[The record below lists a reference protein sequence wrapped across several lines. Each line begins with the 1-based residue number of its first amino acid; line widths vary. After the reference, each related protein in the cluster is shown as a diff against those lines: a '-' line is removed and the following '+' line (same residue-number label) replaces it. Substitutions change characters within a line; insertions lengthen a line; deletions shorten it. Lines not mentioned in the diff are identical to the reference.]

1 MRNHNANRVLLV
13 ISIVLALSLAAC
25 DGLAGEPEIVGV
37 VPQQAAPQ
45 TGMST
50 DPPTVGESSG
60 SAQTAAVT
68 ERSLDEV
75 DLALGAEIYAARCTD
90 CHGDTG
96 AGDGALVESGQI
108 ASIMDFTDP
117 ATIADKTPADYF
129 TAITDGNMQALM
141 PPWRDA
147 LTEEER
153 WAVTWY
159 VYTLSAD
166 GAMPP
171 QVVEAD
177 DTAAG
182 ESEASADS
190 EPESTMPEA
199 SSVEGV
205 IVGQVTSDSSDL
217 TVPEDLV
224 VTLRVLDSAFNE
236 QTFDTTVDADGR
248 FRFDEVTFRQDRG
261 YIVTAEYEGG
271 IYMSDMILGDV
282 SLTEQTLDIVIQ
294 GTTDD
299 PAALTLRSVL
309 VQADP
314 VPGGLR
320 IVQLMEFINT
330 TDRQYV
336 REDAQGRTI
345 SASINLPEG
354 AELSSSAAAHSLI
367 PSEDGRTVYSTG
379 PIPPG
384 TQAFHV
390 IYTLPHED
398 VTEVVQTL
406 DYALEG
412 NLDVFILG
420 DQITVEG
427 YGLTDRGTETV
438 GDRIY
443 RGYSANLVIPAG
455 DNLSFTISGEPGITS
470 TAAANGGEAPAQ
482 TVNPLAYVVMAAGVG
497 SLMLAGALYFRSV
510 SNGKSTPTQPTV
522 PMPGGAPTDEVI
534 VEPELDVEA
543 RIQVLMKQIADLDN
557 RRDRQEISNEA
568 YEERRAELK
577 AELTDLIQ
585 QRADDA

>member
-1 MRNHNANRVLLV
+1 MRNHNTNRVLLV
-13 ISIVLALSLAAC
+13 IGIVLALLVLAAC

-37 VPQQAAPQ
+37 VPQQPAPQ
-45 TGMST
+45 TGMSA
-50 DPPTVGESSG
+50 DPPTVAGSSG
-60 SAQTAAVT
+60 SAQAAAVT

-108 ASIMDFTDP
+108 TSIMDFTDP

-129 TAITDGNMQALM
+129 TVITNGNMPALM

-159 VYTLSAD
+159 VYTLSSD
-166 GAMPP
+166 GVMPP

-177 DTAAG
+177 DTAVG
-182 ESEASADS
+182 ESEASADA
-190 EPESTMPEA
+190 EAETTMPEVT
-199 SSVEGV
+199 SVDGV
-205 IVGQVTSDSSDL
+205 IVGQVTSGSSDL
-217 TVPEDLV
+217 AVPDDLV

-236 QTFDTTVDADGR
+236 ETFDTTVDADGR
-248 FRFDEVTFRQDRG
+248 FRFDDVTFRQDRG

-271 IYMSDMILGDV
+271 VYMSDMVLGDV

-320 IVQLMEFINT
+320 IVQLMEFVNT

-367 PSEDGRTVYSTG
+367 PAEDGRTVYSTG

-406 DYALEG
+406 DYALE
-412 NLDVFILG
+412 
-420 DQITVEG
+420 
-427 YGLTDRGTETV
+427 
-438 GDRIY
+438 
-443 RGYSANLVIPAG
+443 
-455 DNLSFTISGEPGITS
+455 
-470 TAAANGGEAPAQ
+470 
-482 TVNPLAYVVMAAGVG
+482 
-497 SLMLAGALYFRSV
+497 
-510 SNGKSTPTQPTV
+510 
-522 PMPGGAPTDEVI
+522 
-534 VEPELDVEA
+534 
-543 RIQVLMKQIADLDN
+543 
-557 RRDRQEISNEA
+557 EIG
-568 YEERRAELK
+568 RAHV
-577 AELTDLIQ
+577 
-585 QRADDA
+585 

>member
-1 MRNHNANRVLLV
+1 MRNHNTNRVLLV
-13 ISIVLALSLAAC
+13 IGIVLALLVLAAC

-37 VPQQAAPQ
+37 VPQQPAPQ
-45 TGMST
+45 TGMSA
-50 DPPTVGESSG
+50 DPPTVAGSSG
-60 SAQTAAVT
+60 SAQAAAVT

-108 ASIMDFTDP
+108 TSIMDFTDP

-129 TAITDGNMQALM
+129 TVITNGNMPALM

-159 VYTLSAD
+159 VYTLSSD
-166 GAMPP
+166 GVMPP

-177 DTAAG
+177 DTAVG
-182 ESEASADS
+182 ESEASADA
-190 EPESTMPEA
+190 EAETTMPEVT
-199 SSVEGV
+199 SVDGV
-205 IVGQVTSDSSDL
+205 IVGQVTSGSSDL
-217 TVPEDLV
+217 AVPDDLV

-236 QTFDTTVDADGR
+236 ETFDTTVDADGR
-248 FRFDEVTFRQDRG
+248 FRFDDVTFRQDRG

-271 IYMSDMILGDV
+271 VYMSDMVLGDV

-320 IVQLMEFINT
+320 IVQLMEFVNT

-367 PSEDGRTVYSTG
+367 PAEDGRTVYSTG

-412 NLDVFILG
+412 NLEVFVLG
-420 DQITVEG
+420 DQIAVEG
-427 YGLTDRGTETV
+427 YGLMDRGTETV

-443 RGYSANLVIPAG
+443 RSYSANLVIPAG
-455 DNLSFTISGEPGITS
+455 GDLSFTINGEPGITS
-470 TAAANGGEAPAQ
+470 TAAAGGEAPAP

-497 SLMLAGALYFRSV
+497 SLMLAGALYFRAAT
-510 SNGKSTPTQPTV
+510 NGKSTPPQPTV
-522 PMPGGAPTDEVI
+522 PMPGAAPAGEAI
-534 VEPELDVEA
+534 VEPEVDVEA
-543 RIQVLMKQIADLDN
+543 RIQALMKAIADLDN
-557 RRDRQEISNEA
+557 RLDRQEISNEA
-568 YEERRAELK
+568 YEERRAALK

-585 QRADDA
+585 QRADNA